1 MALEDWL
8 GGLDS
13 NQDNQIQNLMYCQ
26 LYDLPAGAA
35 EQQKRPQARPGST
48 LLADGNFVNGD
59 EGGTPKPLLIP
70 FPVSLLV
77 RPAQF
82 GDGGSTWSTFRSVP

>member
-1 MALEDWL
+1 MLARIEKNLRVKRLKFWL

-35 EQQKRPQARPGST
+35 GQQKRPQARPGST
-48 LLADGNFVNGD
+48 LLADGNFVNGQAH
-59 EGGTPKPLLIP
+59 PARR
-70 FPVSLLV
+70 LV
-77 RPAQF
+77 LRRRASYEALF
-82 GDGGSTWSTFRSVP
+82 AD